1 MFVQLLGEFCFP
13 KSRVATVAHM
23 LAVDPGDIR
32 ASIHAKIEIR
42 AQRYVLRQ
50 VGGLGEVREV
60 GLQQVVQV
68 A

>member
-1 MFVQLLGEFCFP
+1 
-13 KSRVATVAHM
+13 M